1 MMVVL
6 VGKVLSVVEDNWG
19 HGDYGHQVIIV
30 RGRIFFLCVGVCELE
45 RVILFFWYFSISIF
59 FFFVMASH
67 KIPLLLAKQIYPFSP
82 NCLVPK
88 QLKKYWSLIFLFSF
102 FALLVLLSNIFSCI
116 LIFLKKIMS
125 MSTRWEKLIN
135 YFEINM

>member
-1 MMVVL
+1 MVVL

-19 HGDYGHQVIIV
+19 SWWLWTSSHYSE
-30 RGRIFFLCVGVCELE
+30 RENFFLCVGVCEPE
-45 RVILFFWYFSISIF
+45 RVILFFLYFSISIF

-88 QLKKYWSLIFLFSF
+88 QLKKYWSLIFHFSF